1 MQSLARRRIARRARY
16 VMVAALAVLAAGPA
30 FATGEEEAAA
40 ATGDGPQYGGT
51 LTAFRTDLEPV
62 QADQT
67 STVGRAPALV
77 FSGPIMDYLMM
88 TDYEGC
94 GPRGS
99 GVFPSTYP
107 GIYLTPEQCWT
118 GALAERWEAHED
130 RIVFHLRQGVTWQ
143 GNDVIGFEPR
153 ELVAD
158 DVVFAL
164 TRAWN
169 SRPTAW
175 TWDGG
180 AIDNIVAED
189 RYTVVVELS
198 RFDLEWIVWTAANPN
213 AIYAPEVVEAGAGEW
228 EHQAG
233 TGPFRFAEYVEG
245 SFMRYERHDDYWG
258 SPTIIDGVE
267 YETPFVDEMIYLI
280 IKDLSTRVAA
290 LRTGNLDLYYWMPVK
305 QEQSLAETAPELEKF
320 RYLSSGTHALGLRS
334 DIEPFDNKRVRH
346 AVSMALDAKQIAD
359 TVLLEAQTEG
369 IFPMIEGYPGHI
381 PPAELSPE
389 IRAVYEY
396 HPERAK
402 EILAEEGYPNGFEVT
417 TIVRAADT
425 NSVAILELV
434 KSYWEE
440 VGVDLEINA
449 LEQLAYQ
456 TERRA
461 RNYHVVRSTLQN
473 QREVGAFN
481 KHSINFAGGWNDA
494 IWTDPAYYDPLFVE
508 TSATLDLEERNR
520 KWAQLARIV
529 VEETAY
535 VPLGIQYELSYWWP
549 WVKNYYGE
557 SSTTFRSS
565 SMVEAGIWIDQAL
578 KQEMGY

>member
-1 MQSLARRRIARRARY
+1 MQSFARTAARQWLLY
-16 VMVAALAVLAAGPA
+16 LIVALASVPA
-30 FATGEEEAAA
+30 FATGEEEAASA
-40 ATGDGPQYGGT
+40 AGDGPQHGGT
-51 LTAFRTDLEPV
+51 LTAFRSDLEPV

-77 FSGPIMDYLMM
+77 YSGPIMDYLLM
-88 TDYEGC
+88 TDYQTC

-118 GALAERWEAHED
+118 GALAESWEVHED
-130 RIVFHLRQGVTWQ
+130 KIVFHLRQGVMWQ
-143 GNDVIGFEPR
+143 GNDNIGFEPR
-153 ELVAD
+153 ELVAE
-158 DVVFAL
+158 DVAFAL
-164 TRAWN
+164 ARAWN

-180 AIDNIVAED
+180 AIDNIVAQD
-189 RYTVVVELS
+189 KYTVVVELS
-198 RFDLEWIVWTAANPN
+198 RFDLEWVVWTAANPN

-228 EHQAG
+228 ENQAG

-245 SFMRYERHDDYWG
+245 SFMRYEPHDNYWA
-258 SPTIIDGVE
+258 SPTVIDGVE
-267 YETPFVDEMIYLI
+267 YDTPFVDELIYVI
-280 IKDLSTRVAA
+280 IKDHSTRVAA
-290 LRTGNLDLYYWMPVK
+290 LRTAKLDVYYWMPVR
-305 QEQSLAETAPELEKF
+305 EEESLAETAPDLEKF

-334 DIEPFDNKRVRH
+334 DVEPLSNQRLRH
-346 AVSMALDAKQIAD
+346 ALSMALDSRQIAD

-381 PPAELSPE
+381 PPDQLDPE

-396 HPERAK
+396 HPDRAR
-402 EILAEEGYPNGFEVT
+402 EILAEEGYPDGFKLN
-417 TIVRAADT
+417 TIVRAADST
-425 NSVAILELV
+425 SVAILELA
-434 KSYWEE
+434 KSYWEAI
-440 VGVDLEINA
+440 GVDLEINA

-456 TERRA
+456 TERRE
-461 RNYHVVRSTLQN
+461 RNYHVIRSHLQN

-494 IWTDPAYYDPLFVE
+494 IWTDPTYYDPLFVE
-508 TSATLDLEERNR
+508 TSATLDLEERN
-520 KWAQLARIV
+520 KMWAQLAQIV
-529 VEETAY
+529 VEATAY
-535 VPLGIQYELSYWWP
+535 VPIGIQYELTYWWP
-549 WVKNYYGE
+549 WVKNYFGE

-565 SMVEAGIWIDQAL
+565 SMVEAGIWIDQNL